1 MTAVRLKSFEINAIK
16 QVVSNLDAEARIYLF
31 GSRVDMTQKGGILIC

>member
-16 QVVSNLDAEARIYLF
+16 QEARIYLF